1 MFFDFSIMEQR
12 VVSLSKALK
21 LFSEKEANGMFKP
34 FNLEYRTFN
43 ETNKKGGKLVRYKN
57 VKYLP
62 SAKDEDSKNNDS
74 LKPSRP
80 PNHFKNRTRNIE
92 LENGSIKTIRIDF
105 IISINGLK
113 VIY

>member
-1 MFFDFSIMEQR
+1 MEQR
-12 VVSLSKALK
+12 VVSLSEALK
-21 LFSEKEANGMFKP
+21 LFSEKDSSGMFKP

-43 ETNKKGGKLVRYKN
+43 ETNKKGGKLVHYKK

-62 SAKDEDSKNNDS
+62 SAKDEASNNKAS
-74 LKPSRP
+74 EKTSRP

-92 LENGSIKTIRIDF
+92 LPNGTIKSIRIDF